1 MGLFFKCLPQQT
13 LCRKGERCTGGKLS
27 KERLTVMHAFRI
39 PGHTSDTLPDCARNE
54 GEDCLQMESDEAR
67 LVLSAL
73 QAHNTAAD
81 LSEFAAADD
90 NLCVCREDTLD
101 DLVAEVLPA
110 QYSSESEEESE
121 EQSSVTAAQA
131 FHYLAEVR
139 KFLTVEEN
147 SQEQLAALNG
157 IENFVLNA
165 HARFQDC
172 SVAEKEPPVLSLPRW
187 HPSKKLTAA
196 NAA

>member
-1 MGLFFKCLPQQT
+1 
-13 LCRKGERCTGGKLS
+13 
-27 KERLTVMHAFRI
+27 
-39 PGHTSDTLPDCARNE
+39 
-54 GEDCLQMESDEAR
+54 MESDEAR

-73 QAHNTAAD
+73 QAHNIAAD

-165 HARFQDC
+165 H
-172 SVAEKEPPVLSLPRW
+172 V
-187 HPSKKLTAA
+187 KKKQSTIHDFFKRSSQP
-196 NAA
+196 